1 MPRRPCRRLSIRPNK
16 GTLRSSHAMA
26 DPRPSWSA
34 SMSGNGS
41 PRYRPSVVCSWLH
54 LWRTTTSGH
63 IQAASETPR
72 CDTLYL
78 VDANVLSAAA
88 PTKSVPAAD
97 LIIWM
102 DRNSANLY
110 LSVITIAEIQ
120 DGIAESRREGA
131 LRKVERLSAWLET
144 LLHLYGA
151 RALPI
156 DLVIA
161 QHIGRL
167 ADRARGQ
174 GHAPGLADL
183 AIAATAQHYG
193 WTVLTRNLRHFEPL
207 GVAAHN
213 PFEALPF
220 NGC

>member
-1 MPRRPCRRLSIRPNK
+1 M
-16 GTLRSSHAMA
+16 
-26 DPRPSWSA
+26 
-34 SMSGNGS
+34 
-41 PRYRPSVVCSWLH
+41 
-54 LWRTTTSGH
+54 
-63 IQAASETPR
+63 
-72 CDTLYL
+72 YL
-78 VDANVLSAAA
+78 VDTNVLSAAA

-120 DGIAESRREGA
+120 DGIAKSRREGA
-131 LRKVERLSAWLET
+131 LRKAERLSEWLET

-167 ADRARGQ
+167 ADRARGL
-174 GHAPGLADL
+174 GHTPGLADL

-220 NGC
+220 DGC